1 VAGPTLDCHCDTQ
14 GLGIEARVRLFL
26 DVLDAVAH
34 AHANLIV
41 HRDLKPGNVLVS
53 EDGGVKLLDFGVA
66 KLLEPDGSVTTATDV
81 YALGVLLYVMLSGQ
95 HPAGDAVESPATLT
109 RAILRGNLDSIV
121 AKALRKNPA
130 ERYGSATA
138 LADDLRRFLLHEPIS
153 ARPDT
158 LA

>member
-1 VAGPTLDCHCDTQ
+1 MRSPT
-14 GLGIEARVRLFL
+14 
-26 DVLDAVAH
+26 

-66 KLLEPDGSVTTATDV
+66 KLLEPDGVCDDGHRCLRARCVAVCDAERPASRRRRRRIAGHAHPRHPTRQSR
-81 YALGVLLYVMLSGQ
+81 LHCREGV
-95 HPAGDAVESPATLT
+95 E
-109 RAILRGNLDSIV
+109 
-121 AKALRKNPA
+121 KNPA